1 MLMDTFED
9 LPDIFHRY
17 ALAITNGAAP
27 SGNLDT
33 SFMESLGLQGFV
45 PVSGRGT
52 VTGSYS
58 GVLSGQPVTIGF
70 KVLSF
75 PFKFSSIRS
84 THEATQN
91 SAAQYWTTG
100 SGCVLF

>member
-1 MLMDTFED
+1 MPEEISDVVD
-9 LPDIFHRY
+9 SY
-17 ALAITNGAAP
+17 ALAITSGAAP
-27 SGNLDT
+27 SANLDT

-70 KVLSF
+70 KVSSSLFVF
-75 PFKFSSIRS
+75 PFFIRLTYDEPTSRTRQRS
-84 THEATQN
+84 TGQL
-91 SAAQYWTTG
+91 AQG
-100 SGCVLF
+100 